1 MEYSQ
6 TFTARFLVSV
16 LINANAL
23 DWFEGAIFH
32 LLQWNVIQ
40 AAEFMWN
47 CTTY

>member
-6 TFTARFLVSV
+6 RFTARFLVSV

-32 LLQWNVIQ
+32 LFQRNMIH
-40 AAEFMWN
+40 AAEFTWN
-47 CTTY
+47 CTIY